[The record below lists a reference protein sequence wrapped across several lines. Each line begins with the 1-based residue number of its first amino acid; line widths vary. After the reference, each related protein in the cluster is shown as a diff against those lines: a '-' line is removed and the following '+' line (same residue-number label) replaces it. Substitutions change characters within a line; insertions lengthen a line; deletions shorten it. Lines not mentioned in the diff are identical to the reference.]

1 MILDLFNAPDEI
13 LKTNR
18 SHEEAN
24 TLFVFLDEWGDEN
37 YVFTINGIDRKIKS
51 GSYYRYDILVGKQVE
66 ISEGGLMSGSEI
78 YRWKDKR
85 PPIFFTLTDFG
96 LPIAHNEPVYIAR
109 YFNTK
114 RLNRIDRNLG
124 ELLIVLLKST

>member
-1 MILDLFNAPDEI
+1 
-13 LKTNR
+13 
-18 SHEEAN
+18 
-24 TLFVFLDEWGDEN
+24 LDEWGDEN

-85 PPIFFTLTDFG
+85 PPIFFY
-96 LPIAHNEPVYIAR
+96 A
-109 YFNTK
+109 
-114 RLNRIDRNLG
+114 DRFW
-124 ELLIVLLKST
+124 TTYCP